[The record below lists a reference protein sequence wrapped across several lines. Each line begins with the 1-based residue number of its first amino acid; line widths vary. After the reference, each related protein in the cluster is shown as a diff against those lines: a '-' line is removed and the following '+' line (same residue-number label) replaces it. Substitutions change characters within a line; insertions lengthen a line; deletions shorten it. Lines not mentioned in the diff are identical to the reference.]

1 MNKTLKKTLG
11 AIATMAGTQALLFWL
26 GAIDQPLWLIGSMV
40 LFSAGIWCFADDDEK
55 EEVR

>member
-26 GAIDQPLWLIGSMV
+26 GAIDQPLWFVGSMI
-40 LFSAGIWCFADDDEK
+40 LFVIGIWCFADDDEK
-55 EEVR
+55 EEAR

>member
-40 LFSAGIWCFADDDEK
+40 LFSAGIWCFADDEK
-55 EEVR
+55 EEAR

>member
-1 MNKTLKKTLG
+1 MKKTLRKLIG
-11 AIATMAGTQALLFWL
+11 IIATMFATQALLFWL